1 LDVYLERGQKKT
13 FAIAVDW
20 PGWARSGKDEPSALA
35 ALLDYGPRYRR
46 SLGLRAPTFEAPTS
60 IEDLK
65 VVERVEG
72 NATTDFGAPGAIRK
86 ADADPPDQ
94 AELDRLIDLLRRAW
108 AAFDAAAEKAAGE
121 ELAPAG
127 PRGGGRSVAKMRS
140 HVHEADGGYLNAL
153 GGRASNSASSN
164 DLRDIFVEAAR
175 ARARGELPDEGPR
188 GGKRWPARFAVR
200 RSAWHALDHAWEIED
215 RTPG

>member
-1 LDVYLERGQKKT
+1 MDVYLERGQKKT
-13 FAIAVDW
+13 FAVAVHW

-46 SLGLRAPTFEAPTS
+46 SLSLHAPTFEVPAS
-60 IEDLK
+60 VEGLK

-72 NATTDFGAPGAIRK
+72 NATTDFGAPGAIPK
-86 ADADPPDQ
+86 ADEEPTDE
-94 AELDRLIDLLRRAW
+94 AEVDRLIDLLRRAW
-108 AAFDAAAEKAAGE
+108 AAFDESAKQAAGK

-153 GGRASNSASSN
+153 GGRASNGASSQQV
-164 DLRDIFVEAAR
+164 RDAFVEAAR
-175 ARARGELPDEGPR
+175 ARARGELPDAGPR
-188 GGKRWPARFAVR
+188 GGKRWPAAFAIR

-215 RTPG
+215 RAPR

>member
-1 LDVYLERGQKKT
+1 LDIYLERGQKKT
-13 FAIAVDW
+13 FAVAVDW
-20 PGWARSGKDEPSALA
+20 PGWARNGKDEPSALA

-46 SLGLRAPTFEAPTS
+46 AMGLRLPTFEVPAS
-60 IEDLK
+60 VGDLM
-65 VVERVEG
+65 VVERLDG

-86 ADADPPDQ
+86 ADADSPDQ

-108 AAFDAAAEKAAGE
+108 TAFDDAAKQAAGK

-127 PRGGGRSVAKMRS
+127 PRGGGRSLARMRS
-140 HVHEADGGYLNAL
+140 HIHEADGGYLNAL
-153 GGRASNSASSN
+153 GGRASNSASGKQ
-164 DLRDIFVEAAR
+164 LRDAFVEAVV
-175 ARARGELPDEGPR
+175 ARARGELPDIGPR

-215 RTPG
+215 RAEG